1 MADTVKLKNKANN
14 GLVEVSTELSETLL
28 ATGQWEKVAAPR
40 KSTARKAE

>member
-1 MADTVKLKNKANN
+1 MADNVKLKNKANN
-14 GLVEVSTELSETLL
+14 GLVEVSTELSERLL